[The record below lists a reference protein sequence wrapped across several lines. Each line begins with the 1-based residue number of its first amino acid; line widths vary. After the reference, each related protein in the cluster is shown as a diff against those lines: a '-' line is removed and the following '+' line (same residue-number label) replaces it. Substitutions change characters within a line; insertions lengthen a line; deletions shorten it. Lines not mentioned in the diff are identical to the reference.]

1 MANQPPIDAYTLKYL
16 SDKDAQ
22 ALDALLDGQ
31 RDGLQLTQAT
41 DDPARQEKVQ
51 QLFSLLDTLSE
62 NDADSADAGDDL
74 IEKTMARV
82 NAARQRERFATQVQ
96 MLAEPRRTLG
106 VGFGQIAA
114 AAVLMLVGASLLFP
128 FLEQN
133 RADANRL
140 ACNANLASAGMA
152 FNQYAADFGSVL
164 PRGQVH
170 PGATWWNVGQ
180 QHSQGQTVQSNSAHL
195 YILVRSGYLS
205 ADQLAC
211 PENIHAPL
219 GKLTREHTDW
229 DRPEAVS
236 YSYQNQYTR
245 QAIRVDLNPQLAVL
259 ADKNPLFVVRVGRM
273 TFDNS
278 APETTPSRIHGNRG
292 QNVLRVDGSAIWTL
306 RPTVSCPGNDGPD
319 NIWMARGIRHYTGT
333 ESPASPDDSFLV
345 P

>member
-1 MANQPPIDAYTLKYL
+1 MASQPPIDAFNLKHL
-16 SDKDAQ
+16 CDKDAQ
-22 ALDALLDGQ
+22 ALDALLDKQSGH
-31 RDGLQLTQAT
+31 LQLTQSEEDAK
-41 DDPARQEKVQ
+41 RQQKVQ
-51 QLFSLLDTLSE
+51 QLLALLDTLPA
-62 NDADSADAGDDL
+62 NDADADDDL
-74 IEKTMARV
+74 VEKTMARV
-82 NAARQRERFATQVQ
+82 AAAKQRERFATQVQ

-106 VGFGQIAA
+106 VSFGQIAA

-133 RADANRL
+133 RADANRI

-152 FNQYAADFGSVL
+152 FNQYAADFDSVL

-180 QHSQGQTVQSNSAHL
+180 QHHQGQTIQSNSAHL

-211 PENIHAPL
+211 PENVHAPL
-219 GKLTREHTDW
+219 GKLTRDHTDW

-236 YSYQNQYTR
+236 YSYQNQYTP
-245 QAIRVDLNPQLAVL
+245 QTIRVDLNPQLAVL

-273 TFDNS
+273 TFDNN

-292 QNVLRVDGSAIWTL
+292 QNVLRADGSATWTL
-306 RPTVSCPGNDGPD
+306 RPMVSCPGTEGPD